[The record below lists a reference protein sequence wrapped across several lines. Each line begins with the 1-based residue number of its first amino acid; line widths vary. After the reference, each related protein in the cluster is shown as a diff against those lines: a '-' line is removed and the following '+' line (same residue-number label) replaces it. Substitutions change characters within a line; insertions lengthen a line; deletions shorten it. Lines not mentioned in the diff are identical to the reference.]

1 MRSSKMAAGSG
12 RAAIFHHHHN
22 GGRKTLPRSW
32 LTSFPAPPSWNQDG
46 GATNNVWRTFGLPW
60 NPQKGVVLVQ
70 KTSRRR
76 LKFTLNEIE
85 KHLIVCLPQ
94 PFSKWLRELPS
105 CHYGEVDQSARVNT
119 TFHEM
124 WCWLRQAPTLL
135 FFFNCTLQY
144 TRIIVEYSVIVGRS
158 LVWLETNPNPT
169 MTILLFSSIL
179 LTKRQWQSST
189 ITRSVWQCKK
199 SVMSRIQSTDHEEA
213 IVNHQHQNG
222 ELARWWRCPDCDSQK
237 AQHEAPSAAL
247 QSACPATLHS

>member
-1 MRSSKMAAGSG
+1 MKLRSIWSLASPNHSRNGWGSCLLATTG
-12 RAAIFHHHHN
+12 KSISLHMS
-22 GGRKTLPRSW
+22 TPRSMKCGV
-32 LTSFPAPPSWNQDG
+32 D
-46 GATNNVWRTFGLPW
+46 FG
-60 NPQKGVVLVQ
+60 
-70 KTSRRR
+70 
-76 LKFTLNEIE
+76 
-85 KHLIVCLPQ
+85 KHLL
-94 PFSKWLRELPS
+94 
-105 CHYGEVDQSARVNT
+105 Y
-119 TFHEM
+119 
-124 WCWLRQAPTLL
+124 